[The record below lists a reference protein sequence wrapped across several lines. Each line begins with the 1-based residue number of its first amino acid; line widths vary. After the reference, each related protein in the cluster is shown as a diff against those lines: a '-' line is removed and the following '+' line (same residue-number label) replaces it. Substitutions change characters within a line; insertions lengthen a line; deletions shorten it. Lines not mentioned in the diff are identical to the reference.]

1 MINTPKISIAIPT
14 YEMKL
19 SGVFFLEISLN
30 KICQQSFKDI
40 EVVISDH
47 SVNDEIKN
55 LCQSFE
61 HKLNIIYLKNENNR
75 GSSSANI
82 NNALRHCKGEII
94 KILFQ
99 DEYLYDVDA
108 LKKIKEKF
116 DDDKNIQW
124 LLTGCVN
131 GTLLDQPFSKILP
144 VYTNNIIMSQN
155 TIGSPSVLTI
165 KNNNIEFFNDDLV
178 WIMDC
183 DYYKR
188 LFDKFGPPTY
198 LNEHLVFIFQHK
210 NQVTVTLD
218 RTTKIKEEKYLVK
231 KYQHEL

>member
-19 SGVFFLEISLN
+19 SGVFFLELSLN
-30 KICQQSFKDI
+30 KLCQQSFKVI

-144 VYTNNIIMSQN
+144 VYTNNII
-155 TIGSPSVLTI
+155 I
-165 KNNNIEFFNDDLV
+165 FNLCSKD
-178 WIMDC
+178 
-183 DYYKR
+183 
-188 LFDKFGPPTY
+188 
-198 LNEHLVFIFQHK
+198 
-210 NQVTVTLD
+210 
-218 RTTKIKEEKYLVK
+218 
-231 KYQHEL
+231 